1 MPVLVEELSCT
12 NESAST
18 FKSQATNNVTIEHLT
33 DTPSKANVEEEKSKS
48 KPIYTGPR

>member
-12 NESAST
+12 NESVST
-18 FKSQATNNVTIEHLT
+18 YNSQMTNNVNIEPLT
-33 DTPSKANVEEEKSKS
+33 DTPSKTNVEEEKSKP